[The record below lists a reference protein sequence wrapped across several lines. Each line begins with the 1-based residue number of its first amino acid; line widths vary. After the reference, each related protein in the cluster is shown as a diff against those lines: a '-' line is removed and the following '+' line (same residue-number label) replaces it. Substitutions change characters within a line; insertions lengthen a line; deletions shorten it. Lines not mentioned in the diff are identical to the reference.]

1 MRAVGAGMVMALGA
15 VLVAAGV
22 PEQAGPIAGLDLSA
36 LDLATPPGDDFW
48 RYANGGWAQR
58 TPVPPGSDAV
68 GVSVDARRNVDAQVH
83 AMLDAL
89 AVHPEREGKVGG
101 VVGALHASWLA
112 EQQVDARGLAPAHM
126 VLRRIARL
134 ASIDRVEAAMVMPGL
149 PGPIA
154 IGVAPDPAQPA
165 RALLSIEQGALGLP
179 RDFYLRREPVYAGYR
194 AAYLAYLRQL
204 LTLSGGRAADARRIL
219 TLETRIAENQLD
231 GAARRTAP
239 MLRLSPAKLRRTV
252 PGWPWG
258 PVLCA
263 SGYPGH
269 GPILVQGDG
278 SLAALGRV
286 LHATPLP
293 VARAYLALRYLDGH
307 VRYLP
312 RRFRAA
318 RDRLDSALGVLRPAA
333 PRAAQ
338 GVAIANELL
347 GEAVGYLY
355 VRRNLSAESAR
366 QVHAIFEDV
375 RAGLRERITHAA
387 WMDDATRSGAL
398 AKVDSIRLRLEE
410 AGAVPPDLSRLRLD
424 RRDLFGNV
432 ERIETYRALLDRRRL
447 AAPERAGAREWP
459 MSPQIL
465 NGYYYAPTNSLIINV
480 ALLQPPFFDAAA
492 DPAVNYGAIGAFIGH
507 ELGHAFDDQG
517 SRIDAEGRE
526 RDWWTATARRAYAA
540 RTTALSVQIAAFEA
554 LPGLKVD
561 PRLTLGENI
570 ADLIGAQAALD
581 AYARYQKRTGL
592 TPLVARYSGEQRL
605 LLSLAQMRRSKLA
618 PDAARQLAA
627 IDGHAPVQVRINAV
641 VRNLDAWYAAFGVQ
655 AGAKLYLPPAE
666 RVRFW

>member
-1 MRAVGAGMVMALGA
+1 MRRVRAGVVVSLGA
-15 VLVAAGV
+15 ALVAAAL
-22 PEQAGPIAGLDLSA
+22 PEQAGPIAGLDLGA
-36 LDLATPPGDDFW
+36 LDLATSPGDDFW
-48 RYANGGWAQR
+48 RFANGGWSQR
-58 TPVPPGSDAV
+58 TPVPPASDAV
-68 GVSVDARRNVDAQVH
+68 GVSVDARRTVDAQVR

-89 AVHPEREGKVGG
+89 AVHPGREGEVGR
-101 VVGALHASWLA
+101 VVGAFHASWLA
-112 EQQVDARGLAPAHM
+112 EQQVEAHGRAPAQK

-134 ASIDRVEAAMVMPGL
+134 TSIDGVETAMVLPGL
-149 PGPIA
+149 AGPIA
-154 IGVAPDPAQPA
+154 IGVSPDPARPA
-165 RALLSIEQGALGLP
+165 RELLSIEQGTLGLP

-194 AAYLAYLRQL
+194 KAYLAYLRQL
-204 LTLSGGRAADARRIL
+204 LILSGGRAADAHKIL
-219 TLETRIAENQLD
+219 ALETRIAERQLD

-239 MLRLSPAKLRRTV
+239 TLRLSPKELRRTV
-252 PGWPWG
+252 RGWSWD
-258 PVLCA
+258 PVLRA

-278 SLAALGRV
+278 ALASLGRV

-293 VARAYLALRYLDGH
+293 VAKAYLAIRYLDGH

-312 RRFRAA
+312 HRFGAA
-318 RDRLDSALGVLRPAA
+318 RDRLDTALGALRPAA

-338 GVAIANELL
+338 GVAIANALL

-355 VRRNLSAESAR
+355 VRHTLSVKAAR
-366 QVHAIFEDV
+366 QVRTIFEDV
-375 RAGLRERITHAA
+375 QAGLRARITQAA

-398 AKVDSIRLRLEE
+398 AKVDSLRLRLEE
-410 AGAVPPDLSRLRLD
+410 AGAVPPDLTGLHLD

-432 ERIETYRALLDRRRL
+432 ERIETYRAMRDRRRL
-447 AAPERAGAREWP
+447 AGPERSGAREWP

-465 NGYYYAPTNSLIINV
+465 NGYYYAPTNSLILNA

-526 RDWWTATARRAYAA
+526 RDWWSATTRRAYAA
-540 RTTALSVQIAAFEA
+540 RTAALSAQIAAFEV

-581 AYARYQKRTGL
+581 AYARFQKRTGPAP
-592 TPLVARYSGEQRL
+592 TMARYSGEQRL

-655 AGAKLYLPPAE
+655 AGARLYLPPAE